1 MQLQRIQSVYIFLA
15 IVAMA
20 IFIVVPYG
28 QVEVLTDG
36 SVTYERLYTWAEYGI
51 LIPTAAVV
59 ILLLVDLF
67 LFRNLPLQRTVLVVS
82 LMITLATVA
91 TVCFTLL
98 GVIRNEGLDA
108 HFSVWDILPVAAALF
123 EILGI
128 KGIMHDIKLLNS
140 YNRLR

>member
-1 MQLQRIQSVYIFLA
+1 MQIQRIQSVYIFLA

-20 IFIVVPYG
+20 IFLVVPYG
-28 QVEVLTDG
+28 QVEILSDNT
-36 SVTYERLYTWAEYGI
+36 VTYDRLYTWAEYGI

-59 ILLLVDLF
+59 IMLLVDLF

-98 GVIRNEGLDA
+98 GVTRNEGLDA
-108 HFSVWDILPVAAALF
+108 HFSVWDILPVGAALF